1 MSRLCSSRTLLAVI
15 VAMLLV
21 SHARGAVG
29 DVVTCPRVAFSPVLD
44 SHLDDWPPL
53 PHVVMAAPTDW
64 RPAAAQFAE
73 YGGAEDISAEV
84 RLAWDNQALYIAV
97 VTKDDHLVRVRSAAE
112 IDRGDSIVLALV
124 GEDADEVN
132 QFVVVLLRAASLV
145 WRAEP
150 AEEAG
155 EVRTVG
161 RALAAKAD
169 QEGGNR
175 LIYELAIPWGEL
187 KQLRPIP
194 GTRFTLTVSVCDD
207 DGFGLKGC
215 LERAVPVVLST
226 TGLAPAGAPAAPR
239 PAAAFKPS
247 FPSPQVARFDEKCFK
262 LNGRD
267 ALLVGGEIQY
277 SLLPKDAWARRVDLL
292 ESAGLNT
299 VGVTVPWAV
308 HQPTSSPPDLGSL
321 REFLGLCKAAG
332 LWVQLNIGPFAGET
346 WEAGGVPGWVVA
358 LGSDQDVDAAAAQW
372 LESILPVAAEHQLSA
387 GGPVA
392 TVVVRPLPDRR
403 GQVSAAKLEPL
414 FASVRSAG
422 VVVPVL
428 TWNAVAARGGETEA
442 MANIVDTLGFYRPA
456 DVAQLAEQLRTLE
469 REEIGPAV
477 IAALPGEQRSP
488 EAARRSADLVR
499 VALANGA
506 AAVMMS
512 DFAPGLETSLV
523 REPGSSALVGAIDA
537 AGAVTSG
544 YGEARLLGGFL
555 RAFEPQLARA
565 TAAADVVESDTPD
578 VRALVRYGENQAFLF
593 LWDEAGKSSHQVRLS
608 YTDPETEK
616 TIAIPEAGAI
626 YLPAGGAKILP
637 LDMPVGRGSV
647 RYCTSEVLSL
657 HSVGERTLL
666 VLYGDLDTPGEI
678 ALRLPGP
685 PLVIGDVARQK
696 WDPEARI
703 LTLDY
708 YHGSADSYI
717 LVDELEI
724 AVLSRE
730 RAAMADVIAA
740 GNQAVTLSA
749 GASVAEAA
757 LDGGAVSAAIDCPQ
771 GAVEL
776 TAALP
781 RRPSSVTLDGEALE
795 FTFAQPER
803 VLKARIETESFAQ
816 ERRATA
822 LWDKLGRAVLGG
834 PPHLYARF
842 DRGPFTPDAK
852 AQGGDC
858 ASFDTVAGP
867 PEVVGL
873 SGAGFARLRTRF
885 SAQGTAEMLIRGSG
899 FPTLTS
905 INGALVPALSGGAPV
920 RRADI
925 SPFLRPGL
933 NDLELIVEIVPREQG
948 FAGLWDEGV
957 ALPEVRLITQVG
969 EAPLADWYVC
979 PGLAGEAA
987 GYAGNQA
994 DTRRWHYIRFGPWR
1008 EQGKDLSGV
1017 WGPGWYRMALDLP
1030 EPGPWTIPY
1039 YARVEIAGGGK
1050 LYWNGRPLARV
1061 QGDGTYLLPVSS
1073 SVTPAEGGNVLA
1085 VALYG
1090 LSPQTGLYSA
1100 EVSADEDLMTR
1111 RRVLEIRF

>member
-1 MSRLCSSRTLLAVI
+1 MSRFCSGRTLLAVI

-21 SHARGAVG
+21 SHAQSAVG
-29 DVVTCPRVAFSPVLD
+29 DAVTCPRVAFSPVLD

-53 PHVVMAAPTDW
+53 PHVVMSVPTDW
-64 RPAAAQFAE
+64 RPAAAQFAQ
-73 YGGAEDISAEV
+73 YGGTEDISAEV
-84 RLAWDNQALYIAV
+84 RLAWDNQSLYISV
-97 VTKDDHLVRVRSAAE
+97 VTRDDQLVRVRSAAE

-124 GEDADEVN
+124 GEEADEVN

-169 QEGGNR
+169 QAGGSR
-175 LIYELAIPWGEL
+175 LIYELAIPWTEL
-187 KQLRPIP
+187 KQLRPLP

-207 DGFGLKGC
+207 DGDGLKGC

-226 TGLAPAGAPAAPR
+226 TGLAAPGAPAAPR

-262 LNGRD
+262 LKGAD
-267 ALLVGGEIQY
+267 VLLVGGEIQY
-277 SLLPKDAWARRVDLL
+277 ALLPREGWARRVDLL
-292 ESAGLNT
+292 KSAGLNT

-308 HQPTSSPPDLGSL
+308 HQPTSAPPDLGSL
-321 REFLGLCKAAG
+321 RQFLDLCKAAG

-358 LGSDQDVDAAAAQW
+358 LGPDRDAAVAQW
-372 LESILPVAAEHQLSA
+372 LESILPAAVAYQLSEA
-387 GGPVA
+387 GPVA

-403 GQVSAAKLEPL
+403 GQVSAAKLESL
-414 FASVRSAG
+414 LASARSAG
-422 VVVPVL
+422 IVVPVV
-428 TWNAVAARGGETEA
+428 TWNASAARGDSTEA
-442 MANIVDTLGFYRPA
+442 LANIVDTLSFYRPVDA
-456 DVAQLAEQLRTLE
+456 AQLTAQLQTLD
-469 REEIGPAV
+469 REETGPAA

-499 VALANGA
+499 VAVANGA

-512 DFAPGLETSLV
+512 DFAPGFSASLM
-523 REPGSSALVGAIDA
+523 RQPGDGAVSGAIDP
-537 AGAVTSG
+537 AGALTSG
-544 YGEARLLGGFL
+544 YGEARLLGSFL
-555 RAFEPQLARA
+555 RAFQSQLVR
-565 TAAADVVESDTPD
+565 AAATSDVIECDDPD
-578 VRALVRYGENQAFLF
+578 VRALVRYGEKQAFLF
-593 LWDEAGKSSHQVRLS
+593 LWDEAGKSGHQVRLS

-616 TIAIPEAGAI
+616 TIAIPEAGAV

-637 LDMPVGRGSV
+637 LDMPIGRGSV

-666 VLYGDLDTPGEI
+666 VLYGDPDTPGEI

-696 WDPEARI
+696 WDPEART

-724 AVLSRE
+724 AVLSRQ
-730 RAAMADVIAA
+730 RAAMAHVIAA
-740 GNQAVTLSA
+740 ENQAVTLSA
-749 GASVAEAA
+749 GASITDAILDARSVRAA
-757 LDGGAVSAAIDCPQ
+757 LDCPQ

-781 RRPSSVTLDGEALE
+781 RRPSSVTLDGQPLE

-803 VLKARIETESFAQ
+803 VLKARITTGSLAD
-816 ERRATA
+816 ERQAKD

-842 DRGPFTPDAK
+842 DRGSFIPDAK
-852 AQGGDC
+852 APSGEC

-867 PEVVGL
+867 PEAVGL
-873 SGAGFARLRTRF
+873 SGAAFARLRTRF

-899 FPTLTS
+899 CPTLAS
-905 INGALVPALSGGAPV
+905 INGTFVPALSGRAAL

-933 NDLELIVEIVPREQG
+933 NDLVLMVQILPRARG
-948 FAGLWDEGV
+948 FAGLSDEAV

-969 EAPLADWYVC
+969 EASLEDWQVC

-987 GYAGNQA
+987 GYADYEA

-1008 EQGKDLSGV
+1008 EQGKDLADV
-1017 WGPGWYRMALDLP
+1017 WGPAWYRMALDLP
-1030 EPGPWTIPY
+1030 NPGPWTIPY
-1039 YARVEIAGGGK
+1039 YARVEIVGGGR
-1050 LYWNGRPLARV
+1050 LYWNGRPLAAV
-1061 QGDGTYLLPVSS
+1061 QGDGTYLLPVSAPTTS
-1073 SVTPAEGGNVLA
+1073 DGGSNVLA
-1085 VALYG
+1085 AALYG

-1100 EVSADEDLMTR
+1100 EVSADEGLMAR
-1111 RRVLEIRF
+1111 RRALEIRF

>member
-1 MSRLCSSRTLLAVI
+1 MSRLCSSRTLLAVL

-21 SHARGAVG
+21 SHAQSAVG
-29 DVVTCPRVAFSPVLD
+29 DAVTCPRVAFSPVLD
-44 SHLDDWPPL
+44 SHLDDWSPL
-53 PHVVMAAPTDW
+53 PHVVMAVPTDW

-73 YGGAEDISAEV
+73 YGGPEDISAEV
-84 RLAWDNQALYIAV
+84 RLAWDNQSLYVSV
-97 VTKDDHLVRVRSAAE
+97 VTRDDQLVRVRSAAE

-169 QEGGNR
+169 PAGGSR
-175 LIYELAIPWGEL
+175 LIYELAIPWAEL
-187 KQLRPIP
+187 KQLRPLP
-194 GTRFTLTVSVCDD
+194 GTSFTLTVSVCDD
-207 DGFGLKGC
+207 DGDGLKGC

-226 TGLAPAGAPAAPR
+226 TGLAAPAAPR
-239 PAAAFKPS
+239 PAAAFKAS

-262 LNGRD
+262 LNGAD
-267 ALLVGGEIQY
+267 VLLVGGEIQY
-277 SLLPKDAWARRVDLL
+277 SLLPKDAWPRRVDLL
-292 ESAGLNT
+292 KSAGLNT

-308 HQPTSSPPDLGSL
+308 HQPTSAAPNLGSL
-321 REFLGLCKAAG
+321 RQFLDLCKAAG

-358 LGSDQDVDAAAAQW
+358 LGSDQDVKAAVAQW
-372 LESILPVAAEHQLSA
+372 LESVLPVAAEYQLSA

-403 GQVSAAKLEPL
+403 GQVSADKLEPL
-414 FASVRSAG
+414 LASARSAG

-428 TWNAVAARGGETEA
+428 TWNAVAARGGATEA
-442 MANIVDTLGFYRPA
+442 MANMVDTLGFYRPA
-456 DVAQLAEQLRTLE
+456 DIAQLTAQLQTLE

-477 IAALPGEQRSP
+477 IIALPGEQRSP

-512 DFAPGLETSLV
+512 DFAPGLEASLV
-523 REPGSSALVGAIDA
+523 REPGSSALAGAIDA

-555 RAFEPQLARA
+555 RAFQSQLARA
-565 TAAADVVESDTPD
+565 TAAADVVESDDPA
-578 VRALVRYGENQAFLF
+578 VRTLVRYGEKQAFLF
-593 LWDEAGKSSHQVRLS
+593 LWDEAGNSSHQVRLS
-608 YTDPETEK
+608 YRDPETEK

-637 LDMPVGRGSV
+637 LDMSVGRGSV

-666 VLYGDLDTPGEI
+666 VLYGDPDTPGEI

-696 WDPEARI
+696 WDPEART

-724 AVLSRE
+724 AVLSRQ

-749 GASVAEAA
+749 GAGVAAAA
-757 LDGGAVSAAIDCPQ
+757 LDTGSVRADIDCPQ
-771 GAVEL
+771 GVVEL

-781 RRPSSVTLDGEALE
+781 RRPSSVTLDGEPLE
-795 FTFAQPER
+795 FAFAQPER
-803 VLKARIETESFAQ
+803 VLKARIATESFAD
-816 ERRATA
+816 EKRATA
-822 LWDKLGRAVLGG
+822 FLDKLGRAVLGG

-842 DRGPFTPDAK
+842 DRGPFIPDAK
-852 AQGGDC
+852 APGGDC
-858 ASFDTVAGP
+858 ASFSTVVGP
-867 PEVVGL
+867 PEAVGL
-873 SGAGFARLRTRF
+873 SGESFVRLRTRF
-885 SAQGTAEMLIRGSG
+885 SAEGTAEMLIRGSG
-899 FPTLTS
+899 CPTLTS

-933 NDLELIVEIVPREQG
+933 NELVLMVQIVPRARG
-948 FAGLWDEGV
+948 FGGLSDEAV

-969 EAPLADWYVC
+969 EAPLEDWYLC

-987 GYAGNQA
+987 GYGGNLT

-1008 EQGKDLSGV
+1008 EQGKDLADV
-1017 WGPGWYRMALDLP
+1017 WGPGWYRMALELP
-1030 EPGPWTIPY
+1030 DPGPWTIPY
-1039 YARVEIAGGGK
+1039 YARVEIAGGGR
-1050 LYWNGRPLARV
+1050 LYWNGRPLATV

-1073 SVTPAEGGNVLA
+1073 PGTLAEGGNVLA
-1085 VALYG
+1085 AALYG

-1100 EVSADEDLMTR
+1100 EVSADEGLMTR
-1111 RRVLEIRF
+1111 RRALEIRF